1 MLYGTMVTER
11 VEFKLDPERRRKLSK
26 LATLRKKPLSE
37 VFRQMIDKE
46 YEQVE
51 REERMAAA
59 RRLGE
64 LEVEDVPD
72 PETLK
77 RQLDETHDLPD
88 LH

>member
-1 MLYGTMVTER
+1 MTN
-11 VEFKLDPERRRKLSK
+11 
-26 LATLRKKPLSE
+26 KPLSE
-37 VFRQMIDKE
+37 VLRQMIDE
-46 YEQVE
+46 AYERVD

-72 PETLK
+72 PETLN